1 MATAAQGERIMRR
14 RDLSTPRERRRL
26 GVHYDTGRFGQ
37 FSETIARFIGT
48 ARFLV
53 FQSVVCIGWVVWNT
67 LLPQSARFDEWPF
80 IGLTLA
86 LSLQAAYAAPLIL
99 LAQSRQEQRDRM
111 SADNDRRLA
120 ERNQAD
126 TEYLARE
133 LAALRVGLADVPTGS
148 ELADHLEQLAG
159 QLGSIAERLEALDHR
174 QLRDAQPTSF
184 SSP

>member
-1 MATAAQGERIMRR
+1 MSRR
-14 RDLSTPRERRRL
+14 NDLSTPRERRRL
-26 GVHYDTGRFGQ
+26 GVHYDTDRFGQ
-37 FSETIARFIGT
+37 FSEAVARFIGT

-53 FQSVVCIGWVVWNT
+53 FQTGVCLVWVGWNT
-67 LLPQSARFDEWPF
+67 LAPADVRFDEWPF
-80 IGLTLA
+80 IGLTLL

-133 LAALRVGLADVPTGS
+133 LAGLRVGLADVPSGS
-148 ELADHLEQLAG
+148 ELGDHLEKLTD
-159 QLGSIAERLEALDHR
+159 ALDHIGSR
-174 QLRDAQPTSF
+174 LDGIDAHLDKE
-184 SSP
+184 SPPPDT